1 MPRDTLLFRLF
12 NPELYIPY
20 NRWIAGIGSVVCA
33 AAIAKVAYL
42 KYEFEAEKSRGRSDD
57 ERQLSSRTGA
67 RDDRDDE
74 ARDGDGGA
82 TDDDDHPPSRRNRA
96 RGQIRS
102 PRCHPRAG
110 GRALAVV
117 VRRARDLDSIPTR
130 GDDDKNAAAVP
141 STSAGDAKDVQGT
154 AEERANKRKDLYMM
168 FRRQVR
174 DSPAK
179 GFSRQ
184 AYENGVVIVRCP
196 GCQVQHLVADRYG
209 WFGEPGSVE
218 DFLKGRGET
227 VVTGKA
233 GTEDD
238 DGTLEIDRAQLEA
251 WMAKQ
256 GVGATTNEKG
266 ES

>member
-1 MPRDTLLFRLF
+1 MKDSFRAVLV
-12 NPELYIPY
+12 
-20 NRWIAGIGSVVCA
+20 R
-33 AAIAKVAYL
+33 AAIGTMRRAMATAARPTTMTTLRAVGTGL
-42 KYEFEAEKSRGRSDD
+42 EARSGR
-57 ERQLSSRTGA
+57 
-67 RDDRDDE
+67 RDDV
-74 ARDGDGGA
+74 
-82 TDDDDHPPSRRNRA
+82 T
-96 RGQIRS
+96 
-102 PRCHPRAG
+102 
-110 GRALAVV
+110 RALAVAHSPWSFA
-117 VRRARDLDSIPTR
+117 ARGISDSIPTR

-168 FRRQVR
+168 FTCGKCETRA
-174 DSPAK
+174 AK

-233 GTEDD
+233 GTADD

-256 GVGATTNEKG
+256 GVGATTNEEG

>member
-1 MPRDTLLFRLF
+1 MKDGFRAVLV
-12 NPELYIPY
+12 
-20 NRWIAGIGSVVCA
+20 R
-33 AAIAKVAYL
+33 AAIETMRRAMATAARPMTMTALRAV
-42 KYEFEAEKSRGRSDD
+42 G
-57 ERQLSSRTGA
+57 TGL
-67 RDDRDDE
+67 E
-74 ARDGDGGA
+74 ARSG
-82 TDDDDHPPSRRNRA
+82 RRVVT
-96 RGQIRS
+96 
-102 PRCHPRAG
+102 
-110 GRALAVV
+110 RALAVAHSPWSFA
-117 VRRARDLDSIPTR
+117 ARGISDSIPTR
-130 GDDDKNAAAVP
+130 GDDDKNAAGVP
-141 STSAGDAKDVQGT
+141 STSAGDAKDVRGT

-168 FRRQVR
+168 FTCGKCGTRA
-174 DSPAK
+174 AK

-233 GTEDD
+233 GTADD

-256 GVGATTNEKG
+256 GVGATTNEEG

>member
-1 MPRDTLLFRLF
+1 MKDSFRAVLV
-12 NPELYIPY
+12 
-20 NRWIAGIGSVVCA
+20 R
-33 AAIAKVAYL
+33 AAIGTMRRAMATAARPTTMTALRAV
-42 KYEFEAEKSRGRSDD
+42 G
-57 ERQLSSRTGA
+57 TGL
-67 RDDRDDE
+67 E
-74 ARDGDGGA
+74 ARSG
-82 TDDDDHPPSRRNRA
+82 RRDVT
-96 RGQIRS
+96 
-102 PRCHPRAG
+102 
-110 GRALAVV
+110 RALAVAHSPWSFA
-117 VRRARDLDSIPTR
+117 ARGISDSIPTR

-168 FRRQVR
+168 FTCGKCETRA
-174 DSPAK
+174 AK

-227 VVTGKA
+227 VGTGKA
-233 GTEDD
+233 ATLEDD

-256 GVGATTNEKG
+256 GVGAATNEEG